1 MSRSTAIIASLAA
14 LFAALAGSSTL
25 TACFG
30 GSSQSRSYFAIEYP
44 RGEAVQRYA
53 EPRYPFTVRVRRF
66 EALVAYDR
74 QELVYRQTP
83 YEISYDWYRLWAA
96 KPRAMLAAIVRAHIR
111 DANLFSEVVERLSTT
126 LPKYELDCEVLALE
140 ELDSTDG
147 ARFAR
152 LALRCVLIDFET
164 GVQAWTHA
172 FDVKQRVQQRD
183 THFLVRAL
191 SHLMERE
198 VDALVDALDAFLAEA
213 TGRPAPPR
221 LQRPASAPPAHT
233 PTSPHAPDAPDDPP
247 GAADLPPDEPGAR
260 LKPRP

>member
-1 MSRSTAIIASLAA
+1 MSKPTATVAAVATLAA
-14 LFAALAGSSTL
+14 LALG
-25 TACFG
+25 ACFG
-30 GSSQSRSYFAIEYP
+30 GSSQSRAYFAIEYP
-44 RGEAVQRYA
+44 RGEAVQRYQ

-83 YEISYDWYRLWAA
+83 YEISYDWFRLWAA
-96 KPRAMLAAIVRAHIR
+96 KPRAMLAAIFRAHLR

-140 ELDSTDG
+140 ELDATDG

-152 LALRCVLIDFET
+152 IALRCVLIDFDT
-164 GVQAWTHA
+164 GAQAWTHT
-172 FDVKQRVQQRD
+172 FDVKQRVHQRE

-198 VDALVDALDAFLAEA
+198 VDALVDALDAFLGEV
-213 TGRPAPPR
+213 TGLPAPPR
-221 LQRPASAPPAHT
+221 LPRVAPTVPA
-233 PTSPHAPDAPDDPP
+233 APDATAGPAASP
-247 GAADLPPDEPGAR
+247 GADPGELPTDEPGAR